1 MGVIVFI
8 PHMISPFYRHIV
20 FSDYEIVGCFF
31 VTRCVRVPGSVIAD
45 TPVAILSQFS

>member
-31 VTRCVRVPGSVIAD
+31 VTRCVRVPSSTTAD
-45 TPVAILSQFS
+45 VTVAILSQFS